1 MWRYRE
7 LLPLR
12 GEPVTLGEP
21 ETPLLALPR
30 LSERWGAETY
40 VKHEAGLPGATF
52 KARGAAMGL
61 SCALERGA
69 TQVVVPSAGNAGGAW
84 AAYAARAGV
93 PLTVTLARSAPL
105 ANRFEVKVAG
115 RDVVLVDGTVADAGR
130 RATGIARE
138 RGAFLTVPFTDPY
151 RLEGKKTAW
160 LEVFDRL
167 AGGDGMRFPRTI
179 VLPVGGGIGTMAAAK
194 AVEEVQALRWCAD
207 QPPALVGAQA
217 ADCAPVVKA
226 FEAGADEVQA
236 WPDEPTTVAA
246 GIRVPQPPEG
256 GMLLERVRSSGGTM
270 VAVSEREI
278 VAAVHELAATEGVFT
293 CPEGATAVAAAD
305 RLAAAGHLEGP
316 VVIYSTGAG
325 TKYAEALA
333 ALRSSS

>member
-12 GEPVTLGEP
+12 GEPVSLGEP

-30 LSERWGAETY
+30 LSERWGVEAY
-40 VKHEAGLPGATF
+40 VKHEGGLPGATF

-69 TQVVVPSAGNAGGAW
+69 TTIVVPSAGNAGGAW
-84 AAYAARAGV
+84 AAYGARAGAAV
-93 PLTVTLARSAPL
+93 TVTLARSAPL
-105 ANRFEVKVAG
+105 ANRLEVEVSG
-115 RDVVLVDGTVADAGR
+115 GELVLVEGTVADAGR
-130 RATGIARE
+130 RAAEIARD

-167 AGGDGMRFPRTI
+167 GAAGAMRFPGTI

-194 AVEEVQALRWCAD
+194 AAEETQRLGWCGD
-207 QPPALVGAQA
+207 RPPVLVGAQA
-217 ADCAPVVKA
+217 ADCAPAVKA
-226 FEAGADEVQA
+226 FEAGADEVEA
-236 WPDEPTTVAA
+236 WPRRPTTVAA

-256 GMLLERVRSSGGTM
+256 ALLLAQVRASGGAM

-278 VAAVHELAATEGVFT
+278 AAAVRLLAAAEGVFT
-293 CPEGATAVAAAD
+293 SPEGGTAVAAAD
-305 RLAAAGHLEGP
+305 RLARSGRLEGP
-316 VVIYSTGAG
+316 IVIYSTGAG

-333 ALRSSS
+333 ALPTGS